1 MKPAIAA
8 SRAKKIMLHRK
19 GAALILAA
27 LLLLI
32 SPGERATA
40 DAIQRRM
47 ESDLSSQWWR
57 FYITQ
62 GLLVNDFRSSGRS
75 LEEADAEF
83 ERNAMTD

>member
-1 MKPAIAA
+1 VKPAIAA
-8 SRAKKIMLHRK
+8 SRARKIMLHRK

-40 DAIQRRM
+40 DQRRM
-47 ESDLSSQWWR
+47 ESDLSSQRWR